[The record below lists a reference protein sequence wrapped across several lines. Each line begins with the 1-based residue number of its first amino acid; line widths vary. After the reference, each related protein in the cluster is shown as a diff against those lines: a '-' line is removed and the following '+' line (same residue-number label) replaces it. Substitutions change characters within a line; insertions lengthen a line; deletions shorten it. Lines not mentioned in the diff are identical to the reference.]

1 MEMVKGYKGY
11 NKDLTCKGKQYA
23 ENTLFEEEK
32 AIMCNS
38 GMHFCENPLDVLDF
52 YGFVNKK
59 GEINE
64 FTEVQACGE
73 VLRDDE
79 AIMCNSGMHF
89 CENPLDVLD
98 FYGFVNKKGEINEF
112 TEVQA
117 CGEVLRD
124 DGMKKCCTN
133 KLKVGVKL
141 GIKGFI
147 EACVDFLIEK
157 TTYNGGQIDS
167 GYAAQIGS
175 SGFPVAPQR
184 FEVPVTPHRLEVPVA
199 PQRLEVPV
207 ITHRLI
213 QLENN
218 RLLCVLELIV
228 LQKLK
233 REAG

>member
-32 AIMCNS
+32 
-38 GMHFCENPLDVLDF
+38 
-52 YGFVNKK
+52 
-59 GEINE
+59 
-64 FTEVQACGE
+64 
-73 VLRDDE
+73 

-175 SGFPVAPQR
+175 SGDYAQIDSTGEQSVVMCAGIDSI
-184 FEVPVTPHRLEVPVA
+184 A
-199 PQRLEVPV
+199 KAKKGSW
-207 ITHRLI
+207 ITLA
-213 QLENN
+213 EW
-218 RLLCVLELIV
+218 
-228 LQKLK
+228 
-233 REAG
+233 